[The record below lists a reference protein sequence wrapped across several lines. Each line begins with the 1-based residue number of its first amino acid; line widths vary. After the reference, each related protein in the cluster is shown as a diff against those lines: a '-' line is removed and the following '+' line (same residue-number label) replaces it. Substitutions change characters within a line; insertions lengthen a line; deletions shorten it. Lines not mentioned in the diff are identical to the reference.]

1 MAQPRL
7 LADGMTDLAGRVGR
21 KGPAAFR
28 NPGAARTAP
37 VALETVLWSIIG
49 AIVAVDL
56 GWSAAAGLS
65 IGGWWRPVLA
75 AAALLFIAWLYQH
88 RSRIL
93 ADTARMGSLWICF
106 TAAGCVLTYL
116 AATCARPLQDGVLA
130 GLDRALGFDWLAWHD
145 AVAAHRVLYAGLF
158 LAYASLMVQT
168 VGSVLILPALGKT
181 GRCAELILLAALT
194 LAPTTLISA
203 VWPVLGPFAVF
214 GGDNADFL
222 PHLIGLRNPGP
233 WHFDLVT
240 MQGIVQMPSY
250 HMVMAVLFTYTYRD
264 TGLIGWAVAII
275 NGVMLLS
282 IPSIGGHYLVDII
295 VGAAITVVCIVAWR
309 GVAVTRVFKML
320 AQSPNQHA

>member
-1 MAQPRL
+1 
-7 LADGMTDLAGRVGR
+7 MTDLAGRVGR

-194 LAPTTLISA
+194 LAPTTLVASA
-203 VWPVLGPFAVF
+203 YPVLGPFAIFNV
-214 GGDNADFL
+214 GDLEYL
-222 PHLIGLRNPGP
+222 PHVLALRAPGP
-233 WHFDLVT
+233 WAFNIHEML
-240 MQGIVQMPSY
+240 GIVTMPSY
-250 HMVMAVLFTYTYRD
+250 HTVLAILFTYAYRN
-264 TGLIGWAVAII
+264 TGVIGWAVAGI

-282 IPSIGGHYLVDII
+282 IPSIGGHYLVDMI
-295 VGAAITVVCIVAWR
+295 VGAVIAVLCIVAWCSI
-309 GVAVTRVFKML
+309 AML
-320 AQSPNQHA
+320 HPSRTPAQHA